1 MKKIISSILA
11 MAVTAAVFA
20 SGVENKTNLNQG
32 YIRNPSRNAE
42 NERPEAAFYNIAGT
56 AFIPDGFYLEA
67 GNQIVIKDYA
77 NELVTGNE
85 YAGVGV
91 NDYKAN
97 DNDPAYL
104 YPDFDVVYKKGSLA
118 FFGTFGIYAGGGH
131 LFYEKGTSATS
142 LMFLN
147 GANQYKYSAT
157 QHTLAAGAAQSTIES
172 AISSVKQGIG
182 LQMGIDPS
190 LVPEDNA
197 WAYIRS
203 FTVTDPTSDV
213 QKAQYESFQKVIYIK
228 DNVLANEA
236 KLATN
241 DTKIATASL
250 ALAQNHSLD
259 VTSITYGGQIG
270 LAFRPWDW
278 ISFSGAYRYTYGT
291 QTMKLKYKG
300 PENLGTE
307 SQPVSFKML
316 NGGYNNVSYDAH
328 GFGQSMVF
336 GIHAKPRDVEGL
348 DVAIQYQT
356 LSRIDYD
363 VEHVTGETAQFY
375 NITDE
380 TTFRTDLP
388 AVFNLGLGYKVTDSL
403 YLSSSFNY
411 YFNDFAH
418 QDNILATTDY
428 DNSWEIAA
436 GVDWKICKYIGASC
450 GASYG
455 HQGITDT
462 SNSTFNPVLNNVVV
476 GGGFEIYPTEDLTV
490 TAGCLYAN
498 YKDADYY
505 LGGEKKSSTR
515 TTLSKKVTNM
525 AIGVT
530 YHFPVK

>member
-1 MKKIISSILA
+1 MKKVTLAGIISVI
-11 MAVTAAVFA
+11 TAAFVFA
-20 SGVENKTNLNQG
+20 SGVENKTNLSQG

-56 AFIPDGFYLEA
+56 AFIPDGFYVEA
-67 GNQIVIKDYA
+67 GNQIVLKDYS
-77 NELVTGNE
+77 NELKTDNE
-85 YAGVGV
+85 YASVGV
-91 NDYKAN
+91 NDYKSS
-97 DNDPAYL
+97 DDDPVYF
-104 YPDFDVVYKKGSLA
+104 YPDFDIVYKKGNLA
-118 FFGTFGIYAGGGH
+118 FFGTFGLYAGGGH
-131 LFYEKGTSATS
+131 LFYENGTSATS

-172 AISSVKQGIG
+172 AITSVKQGIG

-203 FTVTDPTSDV
+203 FTVTDPTSDA

-241 DTKIATASL
+241 DTQVAAASL
-250 ALAQNHSLD
+250 SMAQNHSLD
-259 VTSITYGGQIG
+259 VTSITYGGQVG
-270 LAFRPWDW
+270 LAYRPWDW

-291 QTMKLKYKG
+291 QTMELKCND
-300 PENLGTE
+300 PT
-307 SQPVSFKML
+307 FKAI
-316 NGGYNNVSYDAH
+316 NKSNKVSYDAH

-336 GIHAKPRDVEGL
+336 GVHAKPRDVKGL
-348 DVAIQYQT
+348 DISVQYQT

-363 VEHVTGETAQFY
+363 VEHVTGELAQYY
-375 NITDE
+375 NITDS

-388 AVFNLGLGYKVTDSL
+388 AVLNLGLGYKVVDSL

-418 QDNILATTDY
+418 QDNILAATDY
-428 DNSWEIAA
+428 DNSYEIAFGA
-436 GVDWKICKYIGASC
+436 DWRICKYVGMSA

-462 SNSTFNPVLNNVVV
+462 SNSTFNPVLNNYVI
-476 GGGFEIYPTEDLTV
+476 GGGFEIYPVDSLTI
-490 TAGCLYAN
+490 TLGCLYAN
-498 YKDADYY
+498 YFDADYY
-505 LGGEKKSSTR
+505 LGNEKKSSTR
-515 TTLSKKVTNM
+515 TTLAKDVTNM
-525 AIGVT
+525 AVGVT

>member
-1 MKKIISSILA
+1 MKKFLSSILLLSLS
-11 MAVTAAVFA
+11 AASMFA

-67 GNQIVIKDYA
+67 GNQIVFKDYA
-77 NELVTGNE
+77 NELKTGDA

-91 NDYKAN
+91 KDYKAN
-97 DNDPAYL
+97 DDDPAIL
-104 YPDFDVVYKKGSLA
+104 YPDFDVVYKKGNVA

-131 LFYEKGTSATS
+131 LFYENGTSATS

-147 GANQYKYSAT
+147 GANSLKASATKNGLASMAAASASDQYKSGILAQAGGASWDDITTMMSTPNDYLDDAT
-157 QHTLAAGAAQSTIES
+157 KAKKAALAPAYTEYLSYINLSQAY
-172 AISSVKQGIG
+172 
-182 LQMGIDPS
+182 
-190 LVPEDNA
+190 DNA
-197 WAYIRS
+197 KNIEGQ
-203 FTVTDPTSDV
+203 V
-213 QKAQYESFQKVIYIK
+213 
-228 DNVLANEA
+228 
-236 KLATN
+236 
-241 DTKIATASL
+241 ATASL

-270 LAFRPWDW
+270 LAYRPWDW

-291 QTMKLKYKG
+291 QSMELKCND
-300 PENLGTE
+300 PT
-307 SQPVSFKML
+307 FKAI
-316 NGGYNNVSYDAH
+316 NKSNKVSYDAH

-336 GIHAKPRDVEGL
+336 GIHAKPRDVSGL

-363 VEHVTGETAQFY
+363 VEHVTGDTAKYY

-388 AVFNLGLGYKVTDSL
+388 AVLNLGLGYRTTDAL

-428 DNSWEIAA
+428 DNSWEIAVGA
-436 GVDWKICKYIGASC
+436 DWKICKYVGLSC

-462 SNSTFNPVLNNVVV
+462 SNSTFNPVLNNYVI
-476 GGGFEIYPTEDLTV
+476 GGGFEINPTEDLTV
-490 TAGCLYAN
+490 TAGYLYTN
-498 YKDADYY
+498 YDDADYY
-505 LGGEKKSSTR
+505 LGGEKSSSTR
-515 TTLSKKVTNM
+515 TTLSKKVTNI
-525 AIGVT
+525 AFGVT
-530 YHFPVK
+530 YRFPVK